1 MKFSDNTLAVL
12 KNFAAI
18 NSGVVLKPGKTQ
30 KSISPEKSILV
41 EATIDDDIPTQFG
54 IYDLNQFL
62 GNLTTLRNPELT
74 FSNDAVKLDDGEL
87 SFDYRACSA
96 NLIITPP
103 DKELVL
109 KSVDVTFSLPN
120 VTLQKLIKVATM
132 NNLPNL
138 TVVGK
143 DGELRLK
150 IHERSNDT
158 SNEGSVKI
166 GEYAGAD
173 FSATFKT
180 ENLKLLPDDY
190 NVELQNGAFAKF
202 VNVNGNLKYFIAL
215 ETKQCPRMFGVM

>member
-1 MKFSDNTLAVL
+1 MKLSENTLSVL
-12 KNFAAI
+12 KNFASI
-18 NSGVVLKPGKTQ
+18 NGGVVLSSGKVQ
-30 KSISPEKSILV
+30 KTISPEKSILV
-41 EATIDDDIPTQFG
+41 EATVDDDIPTQFG

-74 FSNDAVKLDDGEL
+74 FSKDAVKLDDGEL

-138 TVVGK
+138 SVVGK
-143 DGELRLK
+143 NGELLLK
-150 IHERSNDT
+150 IHERANDT
-158 SNEGSVKI
+158 SNSGTIKI
-166 GEYAGAD
+166 GDYAGKD
-173 FSATFKT
+173 LS
-180 ENLKLLPDDY
+180 L
-190 NVELQNGAFAKF
+190 
-202 VNVNGNLKYFIAL
+202 IHI
-215 ETKQCPRMFGVM
+215 

>member
-1 MKFSDNTLAVL
+1 MKLSENTLAVL
-12 KNFAAI
+12 KNFASI
-18 NSGVVLKPGKTQ
+18 NSGVVLKSGQTQ
-30 KSISPEKSILV
+30 KTISPEKSILV
-41 EATIDDDIPTQFG
+41 EATLEDNIPSDFG

-62 GNLTTLRNPELT
+62 GNVTTLKNPELS
-74 FSNDAVKLDDGEL
+74 FGDKSVKIDDGEFSLTYL
-87 SFDYRACSA
+87 SCSP
-96 NLIITPP
+96 NLIISPP

-109 KSVDVTFSLPN
+109 KQVDCKFALTNSVF
-120 VTLQKLIKVATM
+120 QKLIKIAQM

-158 SNEGSVKI
+158 SNDGVQKI
-166 GEYAGAD
+166 GDYAGSD
-173 FSATFKT
+173 FSVTFKT

-202 VNVNGNLKYFIAL
+202 VNVAGNLKYFIAL
-215 ETKQCPRMFGVM
+215 ETK